1 MYCSKCGAKVE
12 GAAKFCSS
20 CGNKLMSI
28 DNKMFRQSLGH
39 DSNIK
44 FEQLIMIIA
53 AFVYPF
59 SMILLPSFVEKYT
72 YMSSMVIESR
82 ISDSFWLISDTN
94 NGWDG
99 LTTAVIT
106 ILILMIAVS
115 IINIFCSFGK
125 RRKYIII
132 PSIANV
138 VLLIS
143 LYVSAEIISCEDG
156 HRYHELVIP
165 HIGYIF
171 TIIAILLT
179 LIFSFKVYS
188 EYKYK
193 NAEYL
198 NKEVN

>member
-12 GAAKFCSS
+12 GTAKFCSS

-39 DSNIK
+39 VSNIK
-44 FEQLIMIIA
+44 LEQLIMIIS
-53 AFVYPF
+53 AFVYPLAMLF
-59 SMILLPSFVEKYT
+59 LPSFVEKYT

-99 LTTAVIT
+99 LTTPVIT

-125 RRKYIII
+125 RRKYILI

-143 LYVSAEIISCEDG
+143 LYVSAEIVSCEDG

-171 TIIAILLT
+171 TIIAIVLT
-179 LIFSFKVYS
+179 LIVSFKMYS
-188 EYKYK
+188 GYKYK
-193 NAEYL
+193 
-198 NKEVN
+198 KV